1 MLSFPASTL
10 ERSLTLTHLLVVED
24 EKGLQ
29 GLLTTNLEYEGFSV
43 EVADDGIPALA
54 AHRLRRADLIV
65 LDLMLPELD
74 GFKVLESLRQAHDTV
89 PVLMLTARSA
99 EVDRVKGLCLGADDY
114 LVKPF
119 SILELVARI
128 RAILRRSRTTEPAR
142 SFTCGPFHFDF
153 AAISATRDGRPLDLT
168 SREMRILEI
177 LVTYSGHTHS
187 RSDLLRLAWEPDAR
201 PSPRTVDVHVAN
213 LRRKLGDDDRHRLI
227 ATVGGEGYRWR
238 ERPDPSQ

>member
-1 MLSFPASTL
+1 LA
-10 ERSLTLTHLLVVED
+10 HLLVVED

-29 GLLTTNLEYEGFSV
+29 DLLTTNLEYEGFSV

-54 AHRLRRADLIV
+54 AHRQRRADLII

-74 GFKVLESLRQAHDTV
+74 GFKVLEGLRQARDSV

-99 EVDRVKGLCLGADDY
+99 EADRVKGLSLGADDY

-128 RAILRRSRTTEPAR
+128 RAILRRSKVSEPAR
-142 SFTCGPFHFDF
+142 SVTCGPFLFDF
-153 AAISATRDGRPLDLT
+153 DAITATRNNRPLDLT
-168 SREMRILEI
+168 CREMKILEI
-177 LVTYSGHTHS
+177 LVTYPGHTHS
-187 RSDLLRLAWEPDAR
+187 RSDLLRLAWEADAR

-213 LRRKLGDDDRHRLI
+213 LRRKLGDDEKHRLI
-227 ATVGGEGYRWR
+227 ATVGGEGYRWT
-238 ERPDPSQ
+238 ERPDPAP